1 MISNV
6 RRHITTYHD
15 GFDVKTLI
23 LEKVTGEELEKVM
36 AKRQTVA
43 EKGRQAQNKEKMVQQ
58 LSETDDRTTSWVAET
73 INSTRNTLT
82 DVSSVIS
89 LDSSKLGGLTCTDEE
104 LCHYLSMP
112 NFSSNLSTPKIPSLS
127 YTLRPSTVTTVSAP
141 VDRLLEYRYL
151 LEELQR
157 IIYQDRVDALDE
169 EEISRRLLFHFG
181 KLPTKFSEVLD
192 DLIAEAAFLHAE
204 KEVERIKNRAIVK
217 QAVKN
222 AILEQQQAA
231 AAALLEQ
238 QST

>member
-1 MISNV
+1 MQKSSESEKSSELQKSRDTQKSSETPKSTETQKSPNKHGRGRQMKKTAEGKGDGRVKVNKESVKSAERCQSVSSGSHKGRSSTPRPIYRCPRSDTCKYVGMISNV

-15 GFDVKTLI
+15 GFDLKTLI

-36 AKRQTVA
+36 TKRQTVA

-112 NFSSNLSTPKIPSLS
+112 NF
-127 YTLRPSTVTTVSAP
+127 
-141 VDRLLEYRYL
+141 
-151 LEELQR
+151 
-157 IIYQDRVDALDE
+157 
-169 EEISRRLLFHFG
+169 
-181 KLPTKFSEVLD
+181 
-192 DLIAEAAFLHAE
+192 
-204 KEVERIKNRAIVK
+204 
-217 QAVKN
+217 
-222 AILEQQQAA
+222 
-231 AAALLEQ
+231 
-238 QST
+238 